1 MKIIIVAVTLSA
13 GVAFATTMWLQ
24 NPSSPPDRVAAT
36 SDFDTSLPSEQ
47 RIDALE
53 QAISQ
58 ERYARQLLQEEVI
71 ILTEELE
78 AFRADA
84 DGPAEKTSNSEA
96 ETTVTSSRAERRDF
110 YRRRNSPE
118 GRAELLVEA
127 GFDAGIADWIVQ
139 REEALQMDALQ
150 ARFEAEKNGD
160 TESYFRDRNSTSA
173 VLREELGDED
183 YARYLSAN
191 GRPTSVGVSSVIGSS
206 PAQTAG
212 LQAGDEITRYDGERV
227 FSMTDITNATMAGE
241 PGQNVVI
248 DVVRDGINIQIVMP
262 RGPLGITGGR
272 SRR

>member
-1 MKIIIVAVTLSA
+1 MKIIIVAVLLSA
-13 GVAFATTMWLQ
+13 GVAFATSMWLQ
-24 NPSSPPDRVAAT
+24 KSAAPQPNVSSV
-36 SDFDTSLPSEQ
+36 SDFDTSLSPTQ

-78 AFRADA
+78 GFRIGIDA
-84 DGPAEKTSNSEA
+84 PLEVSSESESDANAEM
-96 ETTVTSSRAERRDF
+96 SRSERRAF

-118 GRAELLVEA
+118 GRAEMLVEA

-150 ARFEAEKNGD
+150 ARFDAERSGD
-160 TESYFRDRNSTSA
+160 SQSYYRDRNSTND
-173 VLREELGDED
+173 VLRAELGDDD
-183 YARYLSAN
+183 YERYLSAN

-212 LQAGDEITRYDGERV
+212 LQAGDEITRYDGARV
-227 FSMTDITNATMAGE
+227 FSMTDITKATMAGE

-248 DVVRDGINIQIVMP
+248 DVVREGINIQIVMP

>member
-1 MKIIIVAVTLSA
+1 MKIIIVAVTLSV

-24 NPSSPPDRVAAT
+24 NPTSAPVSAAAP
-36 SDFDTSLPSEQ
+36 SDFDTSLPPTK

-78 AFRADA
+78 AFRVDA
-84 DGPAEKTSNSEA
+84 EEPPETTSNSESEPTA
-96 ETTVTSSRAERRDF
+96 TSRRAERREF

-160 TESYFRDRNSTSA
+160 TESYFRDRNSTSS

-248 DVVRDGINIQIVMP
+248 DVVREGINIQIVMP

>member
-1 MKIIIVAVTLSA
+1 MKIIIVAVALSA
-13 GVAFATTMWLQ
+13 GVAFATTIWLQ
-24 NPSSPPDRVAAT
+24 KPEESCVSTSSV
-36 SDFDTSLPSEQ
+36 SDFDTSLSPNQ

-58 ERYARQLLQEEVI
+58 GRYARQLLQEEII

-78 AFRADA
+78 EFRIGTDA
-84 DGPAEKTSNSEA
+84 TLEISNDSEP
-96 ETTVTSSRAERRDF
+96 ESNVTLSRSERRES

-118 GRAELLVEA
+118 GRAERLVEA

-139 REEALQMDALQ
+139 REETLQMDALQ
-150 ARFEAEKNGD
+150 ARFDAERSGD
-160 TESYFRDRNSTSA
+160 SQSYYWDRNSSND
-173 VLREELGDED
+173 VLRAELGDED
-183 YARYLSAN
+183 YERYLSVN

-212 LQAGDEITRYDGERV
+212 LRAGDEITRYDGARV
-227 FSMTDITNATMAGE
+227 YSMTDITKVTMTGE

-248 DVVRDGINIQIVMP
+248 DVVREGINIQIVMP

>member
-24 NPSSPPDRVAAT
+24 NPNSQPANTAPV
-36 SDFDTSLPSEQ
+36 SDFDTSLPPNQ

-78 AFRADA
+78 AFRINTDGLPEDA
-84 DGPAEKTSNSEA
+84 NNAEP
-96 ETTVTSSRAERRDF
+96 ETTVARSRSERREF

-118 GRAELLVEA
+118 GRAERLVEA
-127 GFDAGIADWIVQ
+127 GFDAGIANWIVQ
-139 REEALQMDALQ
+139 REESLQMDALQ

-160 TESYFRDRNSTSA
+160 TQSYFNDRNSTSE
-173 VLREELGDED
+173 VLRAELGDDD

-212 LQAGDEITRYDGERV
+212 LQAGDEITRYDGARV
-227 FSMTDITNATMAGE
+227 FSMTDITKATMSGE

>member
-1 MKIIIVAVTLSA
+1 MKILIVAVLLSA
-13 GVAFATTMWLQ
+13 GVAFGTSMWLQ
-24 NPSSPPDRVAAT
+24 NSDEPEVGVASV
-36 SDFDTSLPSEQ
+36 SDFDTSLPPDQ

-78 AFRADA
+78 EFRIGVDS
-84 DGPAEKTSNSEA
+84 PPELTSASES
-96 ETTVTSSRAERRDF
+96 ESNREMSRSERRAN

-118 GRAELLVEA
+118 GRAEMLVEA

-150 ARFEAEKNGD
+150 ARFDAERSGD
-160 TESYFRDRNSTSA
+160 SQSYFRDRNSTND
-173 VLREELGDED
+173 VLRVELGDDD
-183 YARYLSAN
+183 YERYLSAN

-212 LQAGDEITRYDGERV
+212 LQAGDEITRYDGARV
-227 FSMTDITNATMAGE
+227 FSMTDITKATMAGE

-248 DVVRDGINIQIVMP
+248 DVVREGINIQIVMP